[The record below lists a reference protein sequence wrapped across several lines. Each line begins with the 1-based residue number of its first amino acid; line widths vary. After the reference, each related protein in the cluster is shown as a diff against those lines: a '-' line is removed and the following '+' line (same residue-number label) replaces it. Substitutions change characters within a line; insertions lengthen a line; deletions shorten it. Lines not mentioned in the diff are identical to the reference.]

1 MKAKGDCSVDLIAQ
15 GDGCAVGRCRHCGNL
30 HLHVAGR
37 ITLRI
42 TGEMLLDLV
51 DTLSAAAQWLDA
63 RQEEQAALADPGRFR
78 H

>member
-37 ITLRI
+37 MTLRI
-42 TGEMLLDLV
+42 TAEMLFDLA
-51 DTLSAAAQWLDA
+51 DTLSAAAQCLEAW
-63 RQEEQAALADPGRFR
+63 QEEQAALGDPRR
-78 H
+78 VTH